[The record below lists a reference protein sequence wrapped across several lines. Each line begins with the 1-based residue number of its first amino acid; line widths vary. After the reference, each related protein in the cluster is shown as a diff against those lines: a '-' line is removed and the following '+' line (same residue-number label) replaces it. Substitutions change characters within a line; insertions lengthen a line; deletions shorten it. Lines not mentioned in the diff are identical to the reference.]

1 MFDETLKTSG
11 FYHQIA
17 MFLRSSANDEDIR
30 SGVNRR
36 SAVANARLI
45 GIESCKNAL
54 KYQRKMASGQIL
66 LASLGRNLQFFWGG
80 AVSKVVQ
87 QGVLFNGRA
96 SHRQIRVPHIRNGI
110 RGANETKLEAKVS
123 LEYFDLLEEAIVY
136 AADNEIDTLTRCE
149 ALQLFGI
156 EFMPEDII
164 QLQGRKS
171 ANLVTE
177 SLIKPNNFNLA
188 SVPSIRLICCFL
200 TCRFTASFGIKTTAS
215 NFINNFVPTSCIIFA
230 SFKNSA
236 RFFPIVPFSEACSK
250 CFFNAS
256 VFFSNS
262 ETSGASFANI
272 C

>member
-87 QGVLFNGRA
+87 QGVQRQRA
-96 SHRQIRVPHIRNGI
+96 HLVKPSVCLVRKHDIPQRSHAR
-110 RGANETKLEAKVS
+110 
-123 LEYFDLLEEAIVY
+123 
-136 AADNEIDTLTRCE
+136 TR
-149 ALQLFGI
+149 
-156 EFMPEDII
+156 
-164 QLQGRKS
+164 KT
-171 ANLVTE
+171 VTT
-177 SLIKPNNFNLA
+177 PA
-188 SVPSIRLICCFL
+188 
-200 TCRFTASFGIKTTAS
+200 
-215 NFINNFVPTSCIIFA
+215 
-230 SFKNSA
+230 
-236 RFFPIVPFSEACSK
+236 
-250 CFFNAS
+250 
-256 VFFSNS
+256 
-262 ETSGASFANI
+262 
-272 C
+272 